1 MTEPHLVQRTCR
13 DLGGVARAAELAA
26 AGVGRRALARALA
39 DGALIRLRQGI
50 YAMPDLDPDAAAA
63 VRHGGALGCLSAARA
78 LGLWVLTDDDRLHV
92 SMPPTGRSREHPD
105 CACVLHWTG
114 GVLRPIAS
122 IVDVLRQVLACAGPE
137 EFFVCLESAMRLK
150 RIDAAGVA
158 RLRARVPSWVRPLV
172 DDAQWDADSGLE
184 SLLRFRLRPY
194 RLRIRSQVVIPTV
207 GRVDHVIGDR
217 LILEADGRENHDG
230 GSERHRDLV
239 RDAAAA
245 ALGFDTLRFDYAQ
258 IVHDWPSVRAAIL
271 AKVDAG
277 LHLRC
282 ADRRRF
288 SA

>member
-1 MTEPHLVQRTCR
+1 MQRTCR
-13 DLGGVARAAELAA
+13 DLGGVARTAELAA
-26 AGVGRRALARALA
+26 AGVGRRDLARAV
-39 DGALIRLRQGI
+39 DEGAVVRLRQGI
-50 YAMPDLDPDAAAA
+50 YAVPDLAPDAAEA

-92 SMPPTGRSREHPD
+92 SMAPTGRSREHSD
-105 CACVLHWTG
+105 CACVVHWTG
-114 GVLRPIAS
+114 GGLRPVAS

-150 RIDAAGVA
+150 RIDADGVA
-158 RLRARVPSWVRPLV
+158 RLREHVPAWARPLI
-172 DDAQWDADSGLE
+172 DDARWDADSGLE
-184 SLLRFRLRPY
+184 SLLRFRLRLF
-194 RLRIRSQVVIPTV
+194 RLRIRSQVAIPTV

-230 GSERHRDLV
+230 ESNRHRDLV

-277 LHLRC
+277 LHLGS

>member
-1 MTEPHLVQRTCR
+1 M
-13 DLGGVARAAELAA
+13 
-26 AGVGRRALARALA
+26 
-39 DGALIRLRQGI
+39 
-50 YAMPDLDPDAAAA
+50 
-63 VRHGGALGCLSAARA
+63 
-78 LGLWVLTDDDRLHV
+78 GLWVLSDDDRLHV
-92 SMPPTGRSREHPD
+92 SMAPTGRLREHHG

-114 GVLRPIAS
+114 GGHGPVAS

-158 RLRARVPSWVRPLV
+158 RLRARVPAWARPLV
-172 DDAQWDADSGLE
+172 DDARWDADSGLE

-194 RLRIRSQVVIPTV
+194 RLRIRSQVMIPTV

-217 LILEADGRENHDG
+217 LIIEADGHDNHDG
-230 GSERHRDLV
+230 ESERHRDLV

-258 IVHDWPSVRAAIL
+258 IVHDWPSVREAIL

-277 LHLRC
+277 LHLRG
-282 ADRRRF
+282 AGRRR
-288 SA
+288 SRT